1 MSILLTNQ
9 VQSLAGKKIL
19 GITGSILQVV
29 STTITST
36 FTTTSIISTSGG
48 GAAVTGL
55 SAAITPTS
63 STNKILVTVT
73 LNIMGQA
80 GATQAFAYIAR
91 GTTPIGT
98 GLAEGSRPGIGGRYY
113 LNDSNV
119 SGMIWMQFLDS
130 PATTNGL
137 TYNVY
142 VGTENASYTTYVN
155 RTQSDGNQLNG
166 ARGSSTITVMEIVA
180 RVQ

>member
-36 FTTTSIISTSGG
+36 FTTTSVMTTSGG

-55 SAAITPTS
+55 SAAITPS
-63 STNKILVTVT
+63 STSNKILVLVA
-73 LNIMGQA
+73 LNAAGQA
-80 GATQAFAYIAR
+80 NGTQTFAYIAR

-98 GLAEGSRPGIGGRYY
+98 GVAEGSRPGIGGRFYY
-113 LNDSNV
+113 NDSNV
-119 SGMIWMQFLDS
+119 AGMIWMQFLDS
-130 PATTNGL
+130 PATTNSL

-142 VGTENASYTTYVN
+142 VGTETGGATTYVN
-155 RTQSDGNQLNG
+155 RTQSDGNQING

-180 RVQ
+180 